1 MGALSDRDIKA
12 MVDKGLLIS
21 EHFEEKN
28 MTPNGYDLTI
38 GEIKV
43 NSDSIA
49 SEATVPGTSRFL
61 VSSREFMNMTDDII
75 GMIWIRSSYARKG
88 VLGSFGLVD
97 AGFRGNL
104 TLTFYNS
111 SEDELKVTAGDRI
124 AQIVFIRLESSV
136 DRAYSERSGNY
147 QNSRGISLGK

>member
-12 MVDKGLLIS
+12 LVQKKMLIS

-28 MTPNGYDLTI
+28 MTPNGYDLTV

-43 NSDSIA
+43 NSDSITA
-49 SEATVPGTSRFL
+49 EATVPGTSRFL
-61 VSSREFMNMTDDII
+61 VSSREFMNMPDDII

-111 SEDELKVTAGDRI
+111 SAEPIQIISGDRI
-124 AQIVFIRLESSV
+124 AQIVFIRLESSA
-136 DRAYSERSGNY
+136 DQSYSERSGNY

>member
-1 MGALSDRDIKA
+1 MGALTDGTIRELVKQ
-12 MVDKGLLIS
+12 GLLI
-21 EHFEEKN
+21 EENFIEKN
-28 MTPNGYDLTI
+28 LTPNGYDLTI

-43 NSDSIA
+43 NHDEIS
-49 SEATVPGTSRFL
+49 SESTVPANTRFI
-61 VSSREFMNMTDDII
+61 VSSREYMNLTNDVI

-104 TLTFYNS
+104 TLTFFNS
-111 SEDELKVTAGDRI
+111 SPDPLEIKGGDRI
-124 AQIVFIRLESSV
+124 AQIVFVRLESTV
-136 DRAYSERSGNY
+136 DKSYSERSGNY

>member
-12 MVDKGLLIS
+12 LVDKGYLI
-21 EHFEEKN
+21 EENFVEKN
-28 MTPNGYDLTI
+28 LTPNGYDLTI
-38 GEIKV
+38 GEVKV
-43 NSDSIA
+43 NSDA
-49 SEATVPGTSRFL
+49 VSEEAMVPGTSRFL
-61 VSSREFMNMTDDII
+61 VSSREFMNLTNDVI

-111 SEDELKVTAGDRI
+111 SPDEISVRAGDRI
-124 AQIVFIRLESSV
+124 AQIVFVRLESSV
-136 DRAYSERSGNY
+136 DKSYSERSGNY

>member
-1 MGALSDRDIKA
+1 MGALTDREIKA
-12 MVDKGLLIS
+12 LVGRGLLIG
-21 EHFEEKN
+21 ENFVEKN
-28 MTPNGYDLTI
+28 LTPNGYDLTI
-38 GEIKV
+38 GEVKV
-43 NSDSIA
+43 NSDPISTDA
-49 SEATVPGTSRFL
+49 LVPGASRFL
-61 VSSREFMNMTDDII
+61 VSSREFMNLPDDVI

-111 SEDELKVTAGDRI
+111 STEELEIRGGDRI
-124 AQIVFIRLESSV
+124 AQIVFIRLESPV
-136 DRAYSERSGNY
+136 DKTYSERSGNY